1 MSQLGAP
8 GSGNPVVLIVDDVA
22 DNLIAFEAMLRR
34 DDIDIVTV
42 SSGRA
47 ALEVLLKQ
55 DVALAIVDVQMP
67 EMDGF
72 VLADLMR
79 GVERT
84 RYVPIIFVTAGAQER
99 ARVFQGYEAGAVD
112 FLFKPVDPQILRGK
126 VEVFA
131 TLERQRQRLREQDRM
146 REMFIGIL
154 GHDLR
159 NPLSGITMAAT
170 ILLGR
175 CKEEALREPV
185 ERILSSSQRMA
196 RMVEQLLDLTRM
208 RLGEGVALQT
218 RPCDLRKLVDDV
230 IGESEST
237 RRRCQLDVQG
247 DSAGTWDPDRMLQ
260 VAANLIGNAVQHS
273 PAGSAIQVVIDGSAP
288 AQVVL
293 RVHNQGAPI
302 PEALRPVLF
311 DAFRGQGKGERGG
324 GLGLGLYITHQLVLA
339 HRGTLGFESSA
350 TSGTTFTA
358 ALPRR
363 AHGVAIPIKQVK

>member
-1 MSQLGAP
+1 MAPLGALQA
-8 GSGNPVVLIVDDVA
+8 SKPVILIVDDIA
-22 DNLIAFEAMLRR
+22 DNLVAFEAMLRR
-34 DDIDIVTV
+34 DDIDIVTA

-72 VLADLMR
+72 ALADLMR

-99 ARVFQGYEAGAVD
+99 SRVFQGYEAGAVD

-175 CKEEALREPV
+175 CRDEGLREPV

-208 RLGEGVALQT
+208 RLGEGVALQA
-218 RPCDLRKLVDDV
+218 RDCDLHKLVEDV
-230 IGESEST
+230 IGESDTT
-237 RRRCQLDVQG
+237 RRRCRLEVQG

-273 PAGSAIQVVIDGSAP
+273 PAGSPIEVLIDGSAP

-293 RVHNQGAPI
+293 RVHNQGGPI

-311 DAFRGQGKGERGG
+311 EAFRGQGKGERGG

-339 HRGTLGFESSA
+339 HRGTLGFDSSA
-350 TSGTTFTA
+350 DGGTTFTA
-358 ALPRR
+358 TLPRR
-363 AHGVAIPIKQVK
+363 ALAATGPIKKVK

>member
-1 MSQLGAP
+1 MAPLGAP
-8 GSGNPVVLIVDDVA
+8 KTDNPVVLIVDDVA
-22 DNLIAFEAMLRR
+22 DNLVAFEAMLRR

-72 VLADLMR
+72 ALADLMR

-175 CKEEALREPV
+175 CKEDALREPV
-185 ERILSSSQRMA
+185 ERILTSSQRMA

-218 RPCDLRKLVDDV
+218 RPCDLRQLVDDV
-230 IGESEST
+230 IGEAEST
-237 RRRCQLDVQG
+237 RRRCQVDVQG

-260 VAANLIGNAVQHS
+260 VAANLVGNAVQHS
-273 PAGSAIQVVIDGSAP
+273 PAGSAIQVTIDGSAP
-288 AQVVL
+288 SQVVL
-293 RVHNQGAPI
+293 RVHNLGAPI
-302 PEALRPVLF
+302 PESLRPVLF

-339 HRGTLGFESSA
+339 HRGTLDFESSA
-350 TSGTTFTA
+350 AAGTTFTA

-363 AHGVAIPIKQVK
+363 APGVGVPIKQVK